1 MSDVN
6 HVQSI
11 VKVLEIPTR
20 GFFINDI
27 LMTKVRCQLPQYQN
41 TIIVD
46 LIFWGKLA
54 ADILAFYKVNDYI
67 LIEGYLGLL
76 VDRQS
81 KSKKFEITV
90 LKIYPLVS
98 DFKE

>member
-6 HVQSI
+6 HVESI

-46 LIFWGKLA
+46 LIFWDKLA

-76 VDRQS
+76 VNQ
-81 KSKKFEITV
+81 KSKKVEITV

>member
-1 MSDVN
+1 
-6 HVQSI
+6 
-11 VKVLEIPTR
+11 
-20 GFFINDI
+20 
-27 LMTKVRCQLPQYQN
+27 MTKVRCQLPQYQN

-76 VDRQS
+76 VNRES
-81 KSKKFEITV
+81 GKKTIEITV
-90 LKIYPLVS
+90 TGIFPLVS
-98 DFKE
+98 YFKE